1 MSAEHETALQAIV
14 RLALAEDVGAG
25 DVTSLAVVPA
35 GAQARAV
42 IRARQS
48 GILSGIAPAREVFR
62 RVDPRCRFT
71 AALEDGA
78 LLAPGA
84 EVVRVAG
91 AARSLLTAERTALNF
106 LQRLSGVAT
115 LTARFVAA
123 VRGTGVRILDTRKTT
138 PGMRLLEK
146 AAVRDG
152 GGVNHRIGLYDAVLV
167 KENHAAAAGGLRAAL
182 ERARAVVPR
191 LPIVVEAHSL
201 EDARALVGAGVD
213 RVLLDNFAPEGIARA
228 VAILRAGP
236 PVEIEVS
243 GGITLENIRAH
254 ALPGVDFVSV
264 GALTHSAP
272 ACDLS
277 LDLELEP

>member
-1 MSAEHETALQAIV
+1 MNTEYEAALQAIV
-14 RLALAEDVGAG
+14 RLALAEDVGSG
-25 DVTSLAVVPA
+25 DATTLAVVPA
-35 GAQARAV
+35 GARARAV
-42 IRARQS
+42 IRARQD
-48 GILSGIAPAREVFR
+48 GILSGIDAAREVFR
-62 RVDPRCRFT
+62 RVDPRCLFEP
-71 AALEDGA
+71 ALPDGA
-78 LLAPGA
+78 PLAPGA
-84 EVVRVAG
+84 EVVRVRG

-123 VRGTGVRILDTRKTT
+123 VRGTGVRILDTRKTA
-138 PGMRLLEK
+138 PGLRLLEK
-146 AAVRDG
+146 AAVRHG
-152 GGVNHRIGLYDAVLV
+152 GGVNHRTGLYDAVLI
-167 KENHAAAAGGLRAAL
+167 KENHAAAAGGLLPAL
-182 ERARAVVPR
+182 ERARALTPR

-201 EDARALVGAGVD
+201 EDARALVGAGAD
-213 RVLLDNFAPEGIARA
+213 RVLLDNLAPATIALA

-243 GGITLENIRAH
+243 GGITLENVRSH
-254 ALPGVDFVSV
+254 ALPGVDFISV